1 MTTLKGNIDS
11 EYKPMN
17 KIFRLFVAAIGF
29 CVLSAHSMADVYVYA
44 GPDGERLITDHQI
57 LNNSKYKLM
66 SKRPTTENI
75 GKIAAGR
82 DPNTTTFADLGT
94 PSVYNRFG
102 YSNSNNAF
110 SSNAGSIGD
119 NVNAFDDLIAR
130 ASRRHDVDVSLIKAV
145 IRAESNFNPDAR
157 SPKGALG
164 LMQLMPS
171 TAADMQVFNAFDPQ
185 QNIEGGTKYLRMLLD
200 LYKDNIELAL
210 AAYNSGSQNVDRY
223 GGVPPFPET
232 QDYVRKV
239 TAFNDRFSQRL
250 YAFR

>member
-1 MTTLKGNIDS
+1 
-11 EYKPMN
+11 MN
-17 KIFRLFVAAIGF
+17 KALGLFVATAF
-29 CVLSAHSMADVYVYA
+29 CVFSAHSMAEVYVYA
-44 GPDGERLITDHQI
+44 GPGGERLITDHQI
-57 LNNSKYKLM
+57 LNDSNYKLM

-82 DPNTTTFADLGT
+82 DPNTVTFANLGA
-94 PSVYNRFG
+94 PSVYNPYS
-102 YSNSNNAF
+102 YSNNKLSSSKPFKPSSDGENA
-110 SSNAGSIGD
+110 
-119 NVNAFDDLIAR
+119 NAFDDIIAS
-130 ASRRHDVDVSLIKAV
+130 ASQRHDVDASLIKAV

-157 SPKGALG
+157 SSKGALG
-164 LMQLMPS
+164 LMQLMPG
-171 TAADMQVFNAFDPQ
+171 TASDMQVFNAFNPQ

-223 GGVPPFPET
+223 GGIPPFPET

-239 TAFNDRFSQRL
+239 TAFNDRFKQRL